1 MAKRVVTREALA
13 LEDRL
18 VWLNRTAKVVKGGR
32 RFGFAALVV
41 VGDRQGVVGFGLG
54 KAAEANNAINKG
66 IEAAK
71 KNLYRI
77 PLRRTTIPHAVSV
90 KYEATR
96 LILRPAAPGTGLI
109 AGGAVRAILEV
120 LGVQDILAKV
130 IGSSNP
136 HNVVR
141 ATFAA
146 LLQLED
152 AVTVAQRR
160 GVSLQKVFQG
170 TYESAHTSESEGN
183 AGAQ

>member
-1 MAKRVVTREALA
+1 MAKRVLTKEALA

-54 KAAEANNAINKG
+54 KAAEANIAIAKG
-66 IEAAK
+66 VEAAK

-109 AGGAVRAILEV
+109 AGGAVRAVLEV
-120 LGVQDILAKV
+120 LGVQDVLAKV

-141 ATFAA
+141 ATFKA
-146 LLQLED
+146 LMELED
-152 AVTVAQRR
+152 AASVAQRR
-160 GVSLQKVFQG
+160 NISLQKVFHG
-170 TYESAHTSESEGN
+170 TYEADSGASN
-183 AGAQ
+183 AGAK

>member
-1 MAKRVVTREALA
+1 MGKRVVTREALA

-41 VGDRQGVVGFGLG
+41 VGDRKGVVGFGLG
-54 KAAEANNAINKG
+54 KAAEANIAINKG

-71 KNLYRI
+71 KNLYRF
-77 PLRRTTIPHAVSV
+77 PLRRTTIPHAITV

-96 LILRPAAPGTGLI
+96 LVLRPAAPGTGLI
-109 AGGAVRAILEV
+109 AGGAVRAVLEV
-120 LGVQDILAKV
+120 LGVQDVLAKV

-141 ATFAA
+141 ATFKA
-146 LLQLED
+146 LMELED
-152 AVTVAQRR
+152 AASVAQRR
-160 GVSLQKVFQG
+160 GIPLKKVFHG
-170 TYESAHTSESEGN
+170 TYEAADSGADN
-183 AGAQ
+183 AGTQ

>member
-1 MAKRVVTREALA
+1 MAKRVVTREALE

-41 VGDRQGVVGFGLG
+41 VGDRKGVVGFGLG
-54 KAAEANNAINKG
+54 KAAEANIAINKG

-77 PLRRTTIPHAVSV
+77 PLRGTTIPHAITV

-96 LILRPAAPGTGLI
+96 LVLRPAAPGTGLI
-109 AGGAVRAILEV
+109 AGGAVRAVLEV
-120 LGVQDILAKV
+120 LGVQDVLAKV

-141 ATFAA
+141 ATFKA
-146 LLQLED
+146 LMELED
-152 AVTVAQRR
+152 AVSIAQRR
-160 GVSLQKVFQG
+160 NIPLQKLFKG
-170 TYESAHTSESEGN
+170 TL
-183 AGAQ
+183 

>member
-1 MAKRVVTREALA
+1 MAKRVVVREAGSA

-41 VGDRQGVVGFGLG
+41 VGDRKGVVGFGLG
-54 KAAEANNAINKG
+54 KAAEANVAIDKG

-77 PLRRTTIPHAVSV
+77 PLRRTTIPHAISV

-109 AGGAVRAILEV
+109 AGGAVRAVLEV
-120 LGVQDILAKV
+120 LGVQDVLAKV

-141 ATFAA
+141 ATMKA

-152 AVTVAQRR
+152 AASVAERR
-160 GVSLQKVFQG
+160 GISLQKVFRG
-170 TYESAHTSESEGN
+170 TYEGTHTSSDN
-183 AGAQ
+183 PSAQ

>member
-1 MAKRVVTREALA
+1 MGKRVVTREALA

-41 VGDRQGVVGFGLG
+41 VGDRKGVVGFGLG
-54 KAAEANNAINKG
+54 KAAEANIAINKG

-71 KNLYRI
+71 KNLYRF
-77 PLRRTTIPHAVSV
+77 PLRRTTIPHAITV
-90 KYEATR
+90 KYESTR
-96 LILRPAAPGTGLI
+96 LVLRPAAPGTGLI
-109 AGGAVRAILEV
+109 AGGAVRAVLEV
-120 LGVQDILAKV
+120 LGVQDVLAKV

-141 ATFAA
+141 ATFKA
-146 LLQLED
+146 LMELED
-152 AVTVAQRR
+152 AASVAQRR
-160 GVSLQKVFQG
+160 NIPLKKVFHG
-170 TYESAHTSESEGN
+170 TYETGDTSQDY

>member
-1 MAKRVVTREALA
+1 MAKRVVVREAGSA

-41 VGDRQGVVGFGLG
+41 VGDRKGIVGFGLG
-54 KAAEANNAINKG
+54 KAAEANVAIDKG

-109 AGGAVRAILEV
+109 AGGAVRAVLEV
-120 LGVQDILAKV
+120 LGVQDVLAKV

-141 ATFAA
+141 ATMKA

-152 AVTVAQRR
+152 AVSVAERR
-160 GVSLQKVFQG
+160 GISLQKVFRG
-170 TYESAHTSESEGN
+170 THESTHTSSDN

>member
-1 MAKRVVTREALA
+1 MAKRVVSRDLA

-41 VGDRQGVVGFGLG
+41 VGDRKGVVGYGLG
-54 KAAEANNAINKG
+54 KAAEANIAINKG

-77 PLRRTTIPHAVSV
+77 PLRGTTLPHMVQV

-96 LILRPAAPGTGLI
+96 LIMRPAAPGTGLI
-109 AGGAVRAILEV
+109 AGGAVRAVLEV
-120 LGVQDILAKV
+120 LGVQDVLAKV

-141 ATFAA
+141 ATFKA
-146 LLQLED
+146 LMQLED
-152 AVTVAQRR
+152 AAMVAQRR
-160 GVSLQKVFQG
+160 AISLQKVFHG
-170 TYESAHTSESEGN
+170 TYERGNSGSDNTSA
-183 AGAQ
+183 